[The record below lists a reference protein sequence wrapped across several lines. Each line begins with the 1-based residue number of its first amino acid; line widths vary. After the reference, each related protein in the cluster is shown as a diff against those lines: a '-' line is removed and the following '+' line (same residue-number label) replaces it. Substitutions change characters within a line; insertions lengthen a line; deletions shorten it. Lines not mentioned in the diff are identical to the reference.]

1 MEVKYYVCNHCGN
14 IIEMVKDQG
23 VPVMCCGEAM
33 HELKAGVTDAAVEK
47 HVPVYTVD
55 KQHVHVVVGETKHPM
70 LDNHFIEWI
79 TLNTNQGIYRKQLIP
94 GQEPIADFCL
104 CDGEYVEDGEII
116 ALRALN
122 VREGVLDL
130 TDIKRI
136 KVILKND
143 FGETDSKVIFDKFFV
158 HTKKPCQL

>member
-70 LDNHFIEWI
+70 LDN
-79 TLNTNQGIYRKQLIP
+79 LIP

-104 CDGEYVEDGEII
+104 CDGEYVEEVYAYCNLHG
-116 ALRALN
+116 LW
-122 VREGVLDL
+122 
-130 TDIKRI
+130 K
-136 KVILKND
+136 
-143 FGETDSKVIFDKFFV
+143 
-158 HTKKPCQL
+158 C